1 MEMQTVIKNQK
12 EILVYNTENTEMELR
27 TAFKMSRK
35 REEQTIQTS
44 FPKGLINSEIFIAL
58 QQRTS
63 NNQRE
68 VMERDN
74 HYTQKNVNSTRTV
87 SSFHVCVCLFSS
99 ISLDRKKMELL
110 KYLDIFFLI
119 EQSKFKLNF

>member
-1 MEMQTVIKNQK
+1 
-12 EILVYNTENTEMELR
+12 
-27 TAFKMSRK
+27 
-35 REEQTIQTS
+35 
-44 FPKGLINSEIFIAL
+44 
-58 QQRTS
+58 
-63 NNQRE
+63 
-68 VMERDN
+68 MERDN
-74 HYTQKNVNSTRTV
+74 HYTQKNVNSARTV

>member
-12 EILVYNTENTEMELR
+12 EISVYNTENTEMELG
-27 TAFKMSRK
+27 TALKMSRK
-35 REEQTIQTS
+35 REQTIQTW

-74 HYTQKNVNSTRTV
+74 HYTQKKVNSTRTV